1 MPISVLCPGCKT
13 RFQVS
18 EKFAG
23 KQGPCPKCKKVITV
37 PEVSAD
43 DEVTIHTPEEFEDG
57 GRDSKGKL
65 VGKPI
70 RRKEA
75 KISPLQI
82 GLMAA
87 AVVAVAVAAWLL
99 GDKIQ
104 GSLPLVAVGLLIVSP
119 PICATAY
126 GILRNDELEPY
137 SGSSL
142 WIRVSICA
150 LVYMLLWGGYAMLP
164 AELVG
169 GAWNWVFLAIPFLL
183 IGGVTAYST
192 LDLTFENAVIHYL
205 FYLFLTMGLRWLA
218 GLGFI
223 WEVAAAVPT

>member
-23 KQGPCPKCKKVITV
+23 KKGPCPKCKKVITV
-37 PEVSAD
+37 PAASQV
-43 DEVTIHTPEEFEDG
+43 DEVKIHTPEEFADS
-57 GRDSKGKL
+57 GRDAKGKL
-65 VGKPI
+65 IGKPI

-82 GLMAA
+82 GLMSAAVIGVAAA
-87 AVVAVAVAAWLL
+87 AVLFGV
-99 GDKIQ
+99 KIG
-104 GSLPLVAVGLLIVSP
+104 GSLPLLGAGLLIVSP

-126 GILRNDELEPY
+126 AVLRNDELEPY
-137 SGSSL
+137 RGISL

-150 LVYMLLWGGYAMLP
+150 LVYMLLWGGYALLP
-164 AELVG
+164 AELTG
-169 GAWNWVFLAIPFLL
+169 GAWNWIFLAIPFLV
-183 IGGVTAYST
+183 IASVAAHST
-192 LDLTFENAVIHYL
+192 LDLTLENAVIHYL
-205 FYLFLTMGLRWLA
+205 FYLLLTMGLRWLA

-223 WEVAAAVPT
+223 WEIKTAVTG